1 VKRALPSLAG
11 QPLEGQRA
19 FVRVDFNVPLDQG
32 KVTDATRVRA
42 AVPTITWLRERGCR
56 VVLASHLG
64 RPKGIPRPELS
75 LQPVVRLLETELGV
89 PVDFRS
95 DLGAETA
102 RATQR
107 LGRGQVLLLENTRF
121 WPGEETN
128 DLELAQMFA
137 DLSDIYV
144 NDAFGTAHRAHAS
157 TEGVA
162 HLVKPAVAGL
172 LMARE
177 LTYLEATLE
186 HPQRPYLAIL
196 GGAKIS
202 GKIDVIDALLDR
214 VDTVLIGGAMACTF
228 FLAMGLEVGNSLVE
242 EDRVEMATNLL
253 DRAGDRLVLPETVVV
268 AQALR
273 SDVRWKEVPND
284 AVEPGWS
291 VYDIGSAA
299 AATFAS
305 HIGGARTILWNGP
318 MGVFETPPFHEGTMA
333 IAHSMAAATKSGSV
347 TVVGGGDSAAAMNM
361 AGLEREVSHVST
373 GGGAALKLLEGK
385 VLPAIAALD
394 DV

>member
-1 VKRALPSLAG
+1 MKRTLPSLAG

-177 LTYLEATLE
+177 LTYLEGTLE
-186 HPQRPYLAIL
+186 DSSH
-196 GGAKIS
+196 GSIS
-202 GKIDVIDALLDR
+202 RGIELFINSPNLTRYAGS
-214 VDTVLIGGAMACTF
+214 VLSFTLY
-228 FLAMGLEVGNSLVE
+228 FLFGHITYLVE
-242 EDRVEMATNLL
+242 LPD
-253 DRAGDRLVLPETVVV
+253 VL
-268 AQALR
+268 
-273 SDVRWKEVPND
+273 SK
-284 AVEPGWS
+284 
-291 VYDIGSAA
+291 Y
-299 AATFAS
+299 
-305 HIGGARTILWNGP
+305 
-318 MGVFETPPFHEGTMA
+318 
-333 IAHSMAAATKSGSV
+333 
-347 TVVGGGDSAAAMNM
+347 
-361 AGLEREVSHVST
+361 
-373 GGGAALKLLEGK
+373 LLESY
-385 VLPAIAALD
+385 
-394 DV
+394 